1 MKKILLPF
9 IFCILFFA
17 GSAQPKK
24 FYVAYS
30 SGVNIRESASLTA
43 KLLGKIPYGTKLET
57 DVYARSGKEEIVEN
71 MTGKWAEVTY
81 QNKKG
86 YILDCYLSS
95 WPPPKKGT
103 KTLADYL
110 LQITKKFGAR
120 LEYSRPNSDAATMDG
135 NKFYKQLYAN
145 GVARHEMEAIEFYSD
160 TYYLPNLQLTEAF
173 ILLRQI
179 GDYKN
184 MFTEKDAFFIKSEKR
199 KIKIDNNETDLD
211 IQVEKEPGAEPNQIK
226 KLTIDFEMGAF
237 HHLELFYQEGHVVVL
252 YNNGV

>member
-1 MKKILLPF
+1 MIKLLLLVF
-9 IFCILFFA
+9 FCIQFFN
-17 GSAQPKK
+17 GFAQPKK

-30 SGVNIRESASLTA
+30 TGVNIRETASLTA
-43 KLLGKIPYGTKLET
+43 KLLGKIPYGTKIET
-57 DVYARSGKEEIVEN
+57 DVYIRSGKEEIVEN

-103 KTLADYL
+103 KTFADYL

-120 LEYSRPNSDAATMDG
+120 LEFSHSNADAATMDG
-135 NKFYKQLYAN
+135 NKFYKQLYEN

-160 TYYLPNLQLTEAF
+160 TYFLPNLQLPEAF
-173 ILLRQI
+173 MLLRQI
-179 GDYKN
+179 SDYKN
-184 MFTEKDAFFIKSEKR
+184 MFTEKDPFFIKSEKR
-199 KIKIDNNETDLD
+199 KIKIDNNETELG

-237 HHLELFYQEGHVVVL
+237 HHFELFYQEGHVVVL